1 MLWLVEAFQYIYI
14 LIEFVHFEFVELSFA
29 VGLLQLCLLVVS
41 VPSDVVFLLS
51 EPMGPLLVGH
61 VSFPDSA
68 FFYFGPGL
76 GTGRDV
82 CAWGHKRGHSSGHGI

>member
-41 VPSDVVFLLS
+41 VPSDVVLS
-51 EPMGPLLVGH
+51 TICNLRVNFF
-61 VSFPDSA
+61 VIFDCSFCNRCS
-68 FFYFGPGL
+68 
-76 GTGRDV
+76 
-82 CAWGHKRGHSSGHGI
+82 WGSCV

>member
-41 VPSDVVFLLS
+41 LPSDVVLSTICNLRVNFFFFFFLIFDC
-51 EPMGPLLVGH
+51 
-61 VSFPDSA
+61 SFCNRCS
-68 FFYFGPGL
+68 
-76 GTGRDV
+76 
-82 CAWGHKRGHSSGHGI
+82 WGSCV

>member
-41 VPSDVVFLLS
+41 VPSDVV
-51 EPMGPLLVGH
+51 
-61 VSFPDSA
+61 VSTICNLRVNFCN
-68 FFYFGPGL
+68 F
-76 GTGRDV
+76 
-82 CAWGHKRGHSSGHGI
+82 